1 MKGGF
6 YLFNGQF
13 YKENESVFSL
23 ADLNRS
29 SEGWID
35 FFRAEHNE
43 ILFLKSICNHLVKNA
58 FHVGIDLWRLIDS
71 EGRLLRKDV
80 SRLLNKNKLYLAARI
95 GIQVFPSEGKTS
107 MLLWAEEMERGYYP
121 IKETGLILSFYDEN
135 STGQTPSL
143 YSGINGLSQMQVAR
157 RKAEELKKPNMILL
171 NQTGDAFG
179 SIFGSFAYIVQD
191 KVYFTSENSA
201 GYRCAIQDEVLQSVT
216 EAGFSPLK
224 KDKITP
230 EELLNADELFLFDS
244 CHGIQKVLG
253 LEDQRY
259 YSTKTQLIAEKLH
272 SKARLDRENAG

>member
-13 YKENESVFSL
+13 HKENESVFSL

-29 SEGWID
+29 TEGWIE

-58 FHVGIDLWRLIDS
+58 SNVGIDLWSLIDS

-121 IKETGLILSFYDEN
+121 INETGLILSFYDEN
-135 STGQTPSL
+135 TTGQTPSFFN
-143 YSGINGLSQMQVAR
+143 GINGFCQMQIAR
-157 RKAEELKKPNMILL
+157 RKAEEIKKPNMILL
-171 NQTGDAFG
+171 NQMGEAFG

-191 KVYFTSENSA
+191 KVHFTSENSG
-201 GYRCAIQDEVLQSVT
+201 GYRCAIQNEIIQSVT
-216 EAGFSPLK
+216 EAGFIPLE
-224 KDKITP
+224 KDKITQ
-230 EELLNADELFLFDS
+230 EELLNAEELFLFDS

-259 YSTKTQLIAEKLH
+259 FSTKTRLIAEKLR
-272 SKARLDRENAG
+272 SKAMLDRKNAG